1 MYGLYLPPDV
11 KVLKGILEIFMEQSR
26 KIRSVPSAVLIE
38 KGVMKIPRKFL
49 EDHSQQSAYW

>member
-26 KIRSVPSAVLIE
+26 KIRSVPSAILIE

-49 EDHSQQSAYW
+49 EDHSRQSAYW

>member
-11 KVLKGILEIFMEQSR
+11 KVLKGILEIFMEQSC

-49 EDHSQQSAYW
+49 EDHSRQSAYW

>member
-1 MYGLYLPPDV
+1 MYGRYLPPDV

-49 EDHSQQSAYW
+49 EDHSRQSTYW

>member
-38 KGVMKIPRKFL
+38 KGVTKIPRKFL
-49 EDHSQQSAYW
+49 EDHSRQSAY

>member
-11 KVLKGILEIFMEQSR
+11 KVLKGILEIFMEQSH

-49 EDHSQQSAYW
+49 EDHSRQSAYW